1 MWDII
6 MFLKKEGKGGGGS
19 RWWLIIKREY
29 NFQATFHTGGPA
41 TTTLITPI
49 VCVIIQSYAMLQL
62 FHENVIFCQVKSFY
76 HNIY

>member
-6 MFLKKEGKGGGGS
+6 MFLKKEGKGGGS

-29 NFQATFHTGGPA
+29 NFQATFHTGGSA

-49 VCVIIQSYAMLQL
+49 SVCYYSKLRNATTIPRECNILSSKVILS
-62 FHENVIFCQVKSFY
+62 
-76 HNIY
+76 